1 MYAHTILGAPHFSTH
16 HYITSSFVETLS
28 RDDRGCDT
36 PRRFHDSLRLWLWV
50 CWCVLLLDDSCVLLF
65 LFTPPHLPAGAHFP
79 GFPFRFRWIR
89 LELPNT
95 LWLAGARL
103 SSNTIFNA
111 LCSHHLT
118 GILTLVH
125 TLVIFALQLLL
136 LVLIIF
142 RFFFLFVMFYAFHSN
157 SADFFVFYFLH
168 A

>member
-1 MYAHTILGAPHFSTH
+1 MCFTSRCRSIPLLCTQYY

-36 PRRFHDSLRLWLWV
+36 PRRFHDSLRLWLLLWV
-50 CWCVLLLDDSCVLLF
+50 SMFCCWMILAFCFSCLLHHTCLLGHTSLGSPSVSVEF
-65 LFTPPHLPAGAHFP
+65 GSNSPHSL
-79 GFPFRFRWIR
+79 
-89 LELPNT
+89 T
-95 LWLAGARL
+95 LAGARS

-125 TLVIFALQLLL
+125 TLVIFALQLML

-142 RFFFLFVMFYAFHSN
+142 RFFFSFRYVLCFS
-157 SADFFVFYFLH
+157 L
-168 A
+168 